1 MTVTWLSHDCHMSYI
16 LGQSLDGFIL
26 MAYSEECSI
35 ISIEKQDFVILLTI
49 FAHIPACARMC
60 PHVPACARMCPHVPA
75 CARMCLHVPAHS
87 RMCPHSQV
95 SIGESQK
102 PKLGLI
108 AVVIIWAV
116 WSDTASP
123 MSWPRAEREL
133 SKVVALQIRW
143 SYS

>member
-1 MTVTWLSHDCHMSYI
+1 MSYI

-75 CARMCLHVPAHS
+75 CARTFPHVPAFT
-87 RMCPHSQV
+87 
-95 SIGESQK
+95 SIYRRITKAETRIDSSGYHMSSLIGHRITNELAESWER
-102 PKLGLI
+102 
-108 AVVIIWAV
+108 AVKGCRFAN
-116 WSDTASP
+116 TL
-123 MSWPRAEREL
+123 EL
-133 SKVVALQIRW
+133 FLD
-143 SYS
+143 